1 MSVTFWI
8 KRFLI
13 VFLGVFV
20 VLLAISVWRERAL
33 EQSVGESALW
43 AGISTAIFIATRV
56 YRLRKGQY
64 CELCGDT
71 PEMREGEAYASDKEE
86 RIP

>member
-1 MSVTFWI
+1 MSLTFWI

-13 VFLGVFV
+13 VFSGVFV
-20 VLLAISVWRERAL
+20 VLLAISVLRERAL
-33 EQSVGESALW
+33 ERLVGESALW

-56 YRLRKGQY
+56 YRLRKGQH

-71 PEMREGEAYASDKEE
+71 PELREGGAASSNKEE
-86 RIP
+86 RTP

>member
-1 MSVTFWI
+1 MSLTFWI

-13 VFLGVFV
+13 VFSGVFV
-20 VLLAISVWRERAL
+20 VLLAISVLRERAL
-33 EQSVGESALW
+33 ERSVGEGALW

-56 YRLRKGQY
+56 YRLRKGQH

-71 PEMREGEAYASDKEE
+71 PELREDGASASKKEE